1 MKQGNATPVHRTG
14 IGYDAHPFVAG
25 RPLVLGGVNIPHTR
39 GLGGHSD
46 ADVLCHA
53 VADALLGAVAAGDI
67 GRHFPDT
74 DPQYRNASSIAL
86 LGKVGEMVR
95 KMGARVV
102 NVDSVLV
109 IEEPRVS
116 PHFDEMRDR
125 IAMALLLERG
135 AVSVKATR
143 NEGMGFTGR
152 AEGVAAFAVAT
163 LVIAEPS
170 E

>member
-1 MKQGNATPVHRTG
+1 MKPDRAIPGCRTG
-14 IGYDAHPFVAG
+14 IGYDAHPFVENRA
-25 RPLVLGGVNIPHTR
+25 LVLGGVSIPHTR

-53 VADALLGAVAAGDI
+53 IADALLGAVAAGDI
-67 GRHFPDT
+67 GLRFPDT
-74 DPQYRNASSIAL
+74 DPQYKDVSSIAL
-86 LGKVGEMVR
+86 LGKVRDLVHEA
-95 KMGARVV
+95 GARIV

-116 PHFDEMRDR
+116 PHFEEMRDR
-125 IAMALLLERG
+125 IAEALLLDRD

-152 AEGVAAFAVAT
+152 AEGAAAFAIAT
-163 LVIAEPS
+163 LVTAEPA
-170 E
+170 